1 MGSCPSCGASS
12 FFGVNT
18 KQCAWCGK
26 IVCNKCLPNWH
37 GSIAYKIQ
45 VEEAT
50 GRPATYDSAGFCSNF
65 CFNQFWQKV
74 QEYPM
79 DEVGTDSPV
88 FAVRVTWLWNQA
100 ILNAAAKANPTV
112 ARYLVPRFD
121 FAIRISS
128 PRFVAFPWLDP
139 TGKPVWMF
147 ERFYAQAK
155 LALAKNLE
163 RCGRTQDAAKV
174 FEEMRMYDKAR
185 ELREKDRH
193 IIVKNTNV
201 SVNLNALLQQVK
213 DGGVVAVFRCPFCG
227 GNLKIN
233 KDTTL
238 DSLKICEHCHSEITS
253 MDLADF
259 LNAVL
264 R

>member
-1 MGSCPSCGASS
+1 LSS
-12 FFGVNT
+12 FAKDF
-18 KQCAWCGK
+18 
-26 IVCNKCLPNWH
+26 
-37 GSIAYKIQ
+37 S
-45 VEEAT
+45 
-50 GRPATYDSAGFCSNF
+50 
-65 CFNQFWQKV
+65 
-74 QEYPM
+74 
-79 DEVGTDSPV
+79 
-88 FAVRVTWLWNQA
+88 
-100 ILNAAAKANPTV
+100 AKAQAAVIMHSAYFP
-112 ARYLVPRFD
+112 
-121 FAIRISS
+121 
-128 PRFVAFPWLDP
+128 AFPWLD
-139 TGKPVWMF
+139 TNGKSYWM
-147 ERFYAQAK
+147 YSYLYNK
-155 LALAKNLE
+155 CKIALAQNLE
-163 RCGRTQDAAKV
+163 RCGRTQDAAIV
-174 FEEMRMYDKAR
+174 FEELQMYDKAR
-185 ELREKDRH
+185 ELREKDRR